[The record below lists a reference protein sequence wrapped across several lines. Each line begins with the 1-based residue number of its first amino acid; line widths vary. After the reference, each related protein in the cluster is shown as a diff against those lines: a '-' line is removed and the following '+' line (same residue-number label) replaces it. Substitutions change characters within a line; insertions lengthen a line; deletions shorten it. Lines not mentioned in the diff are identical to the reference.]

1 MDQSRSKSPFGI
13 RQIAR
18 ISLGIVRVEASHP
31 RGESAR
37 VSEVTA
43 AARIAPGS
51 GAAQPVS
58 AAMRAIHNANNGA
71 KWNRCIHGPASC
83 WQDATARARRRR
95 RVAGNFNERSPARRA
110 CSGGFRFELRRR
122 SAISVQSWRC
132 GGFSSVAAARRKAA
146 PRRSADSRA
155 RRYRLARCGRSR
167 APPNRNN
174 GSSRR
179 RWRRIPWK

>member
-83 WQDATARARRRR
+83 WQDATARAWRNDAFRGEFSMDGRRRGGLAPR
-95 RVAGNFNERSPARRA
+95 IHVRNFAGE
-110 CSGGFRFELRRR
+110 
-122 SAISVQSWRC
+122 VQSAFDC
-132 GGFSSVAAARRKAA
+132 GGAADFLLQQQHAVEQRLCCRRTAGHVDIDRHDAVAAAHHGIGIMVVAA
-146 PRRSADSRA
+146 AVGA
-155 RRYRLARCGRSR
+155 
-167 APPNRNN
+167 
-174 GSSRR
+174 
-179 RWRRIPWK
+179 